1 MTIFTD
7 KGLKHNCT
15 VITVVRRHTGVD
27 NYGHCCASGPN
38 TIEEEKVEKYKHL
51 ALEIRR
57 IHRATQVTV
66 MPFVS
71 DALGTISANAKAW
84 YGRLSLPDI
93 FWKHTVV
100 GHPCNW
106 PYLAESVKYVYK
118 LRDVC

>member
-51 ALEIRR
+51 ALEINSVLTLF
-57 IHRATQVTV
+57 IPTGQIQVLK
-66 MPFVS
+66 FQS
-71 DALGTISANAKAW
+71 K
-84 YGRLSLPDI
+84 
-93 FWKHTVV
+93 
-100 GHPCNW
+100 
-106 PYLAESVKYVYK
+106 
-118 LRDVC
+118 